1 MSIKEKLMSIL
12 PLIYV
17 SMIILGIVFVVL
29 FAIYNNCFMAYL
41 SIWIMFLAAEL
52 VIIDY
57 VHDLANDMHSSD
69 IKKQLAARVATE
81 GWSSISAII
90 LLTGLVVNF
99 LCLLLLFSKIGVDIE
114 RSIAGLLFF
123 IAFFM
128 AMVVESY
135 AISIR
140 QNPEKP
146 ENPEKAT
153 NAAS

>member
-1 MSIKEKLMSIL
+1 
-12 PLIYV
+12 
-17 SMIILGIVFVVL
+17 
-29 FAIYNNCFMAYL
+29 MAYL

>member
-1 MSIKEKLMSIL
+1 MSIKEKLISIL

-57 VHDLANDMHSSD
+57 VHDLANGMHSSD
-69 IKKQLAARVATE
+69 IKKQLAARVAAE

-90 LLTGLVVNF
+90 LLAGLVVNF

-114 RSIAGLLFF
+114 RLIAGLLFF
-123 IAFFM
+123 IDFFTAM
-128 AMVVESY
+128 AVESY

-140 QNPEKP
+140 QNSEKPKDPEKLM
-146 ENPEKAT
+146 